1 MKLFPMQAK
10 LFARCS
16 SDDVIEYVTSV
27 ESKGS
32 LLDEKHSGE
41 HYASMKQ
48 LEKSLQLVLVRKA
61 ALHWPLP
68 HFARHARRT
77 QCGRNASGP
86 LPQINRWQRILND
99 LMRIICWGSI

>member
-1 MKLFPMQAK
+1 MTLFPMQAK

-41 HYASMKQ
+41 HYASIEQ
-48 LEKSLQLVLVRKA
+48 LEKSLHQALVRKT
-61 ALHWPLP
+61 ALHWPLSLSV
-68 HFARHARRT
+68 RQARRT
-77 QCGRNASGP
+77 QRVRNSSGP
-86 LPQINRWQRILND
+86 LPLISRWQRILSD
-99 LMRIICWGSI
+99 LMRIICWRSI

>member
-27 ESKGS
+27 ELKGS

-48 LEKSLQLVLVRKA
+48 LEKSVQLVLVRKA
-61 ALHWPLP
+61 VLHWPLP

-77 QCGRNASGP
+77 QRGRNAISP
-86 LPQINRWQRILND
+86 LLQINCWQQILND
-99 LMRIICWGSI
+99 LMRIICSGSI

>member
-27 ESKGS
+27 ELKGS

-48 LEKSLQLVLVRKA
+48 LEKSLHSALVRKT

-68 HFARHARRT
+68 HFVRHARRT
-77 QCGRNASGP
+77 QRDRNAISP
-86 LPQINRWQRILND
+86 LPQINCWQQILND